1 MQNFWTWS
9 VSRKDSYSIILWV
22 FQTPLP
28 VKCSGILIFLT
39 FIECSH
45 IMLSPF
51 EQFYSGY
58 YVIKQ
63 ASQQA
68 MQMLL
73 ILQGLLQM
81 QKNLCLCLAL
91 YISRYASFD
100 VLADQFQYP
109 GHGCTWNSIEL
120 WHSMSISHGNDFILI
135 IKQAYNVKML
145 SRGCEFYNYV
155 EVCIWMSVGI
165 RNVLFLHGGVL
176 TNSGWREA
184 WKELQVFS
192 LCTTPNAFDGHLSAL
207 F

>member
-1 MQNFWTWS
+1 MCFLGWNALPGFVLERSWEEGLHSQGIILEVTTSRKAISGLHLLSSMLWELFKWLRFTFYCKIFVYVQNFWTWS
-9 VSRKDSYSIILWV
+9 LSRKDSYSIILWV

-28 VKCSGILIFLT
+28 VKWSGLLIFLT

-81 QKNLCLCLAL
+81 QKNFCLCLAL
-91 YISRYASFD
+91 YISR
-100 VLADQFQYP
+100 
-109 GHGCTWNSIEL
+109 
-120 WHSMSISHGNDFILI
+120 
-135 IKQAYNVKML
+135 
-145 SRGCEFYNYV
+145 
-155 EVCIWMSVGI
+155 
-165 RNVLFLHGGVL
+165 
-176 TNSGWREA
+176 
-184 WKELQVFS
+184 
-192 LCTTPNAFDGHLSAL
+192 
-207 F
+207 